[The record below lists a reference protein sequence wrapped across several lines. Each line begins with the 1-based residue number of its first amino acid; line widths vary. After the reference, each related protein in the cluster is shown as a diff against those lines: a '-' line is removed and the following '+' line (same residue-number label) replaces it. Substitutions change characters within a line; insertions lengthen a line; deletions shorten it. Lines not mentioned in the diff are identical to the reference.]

1 MSFQRSVFNLQPSV
15 PPMTSGTPMS
25 GRDTAAAFKGLIIG
39 LIALAAIVLA
49 TVKLTNDKFDAHES
63 APAAAE
69 SH

>member
-1 MSFQRSVFNLQPSV
+1 
-15 PPMTSGTPMS
+15 MTSGTPMS

-49 TVKLTNDKFDAHES
+49 TVKLTNDKFDAHE
-63 APAAAE
+63 ATPAAAE